1 MREFYLKALLFVPA
15 AWHFGLRLVSLC
27 AGKYPPSIP
36 HSSVEVGKIEECCIP
51 HSGRFFAIC
60 IPLTCIPLTCRARPG
75 NRRKKKRPGTDLH
88 EFSINRRENVEENA
102 TEASEVSYST
112 DSSSMNLH
120 YTQILRT
127 NITAKQMDVQG
138 QRKIILSKTLSLP
151 GDMKWEKAIWAILQE
166 HLVFILLPISTQQE

>member
-1 MREFYLKALLFVPA
+1 
-15 AWHFGLRLVSLC
+15 
-27 AGKYPPSIP
+27 
-36 HSSVEVGKIEECCIP
+36 
-51 HSGRFFAIC
+51 
-60 IPLTCIPLTCRARPG
+60 
-75 NRRKKKRPGTDLH
+75 
-88 EFSINRRENVEENA
+88 
-102 TEASEVSYST
+102 
-112 DSSSMNLH
+112 MNLH

>member
-1 MREFYLKALLFVPA
+1 ML
-15 AWHFGLRLVSLC
+15 
-27 AGKYPPSIP
+27 
-36 HSSVEVGKIEECCIP
+36 HSSLRPINRHL
-51 HSGRFFAIC
+51 HSSNLHSSNLSG
-60 IPLTCIPLTCRARPG
+60 PARQSKK
-75 NRRKKKRPGTDLH
+75 KKKRPGTDLH